1 MRPAIWVYTSVMIA
15 STGVTAAVITVAA
28 GVLAGVGAGKQQPIP
43 IRVRVR
49 RWRGVRRR

>member
-1 MRPAIWVYTSVMIA
+1 MIA
-15 STGVTAAVITVAA
+15 STGVTAAVIAVAA
-28 GVLAGVGAGKQQPIP
+28 GVLAGVGVAKPSQPIP

>member
-1 MRPAIWVYTSVMIA
+1 MMIA

-28 GVLAGVGAGKQQPIP
+28 GAIVGAVAKPSQQPIP

-49 RWRGVRRR
+49 RGLQAIRRR